1 MGLYS
6 SDIYYEKGT
15 RTTIC
20 RRAQLKLSASSRWQD
35 LSVTRLCHLKCFCQ
49 LKRLRLWAPPSVRT
63 CARSWVFSHTAA
75 ESSCWTSSILWG
87 RDIEEALQR
96 IVSFQIC
103 TVTNKIN
110 AFKREYRTQK
120 LNSITFEWFK
130 SNNSWKIS
138 QIPLVFLTA
147 ALDTHPYPELSECM
161 VQEELIEVLIDSE
174 EVLQLPSST
183 RCQKHSVYK
192 SHSLNCQNG
201 TKSGD

>member
-1 MGLYS
+1 MIIFRDPHAKSGIFVTDKHRPLRIIIIYRSLS
-6 SDIYYEKGT
+6 SLLSVKHGALQQWYEKGT

-75 ESSCWTSSILWG
+75 ESSYWTSSILWG

-103 TVTNKIN
+103 TVTNKIIS
-110 AFKREYRTQK
+110 FKREYRRQNK
-120 LNSITFEWFK
+120 FK
-130 SNNSWKIS
+130 FNNIKTI
-138 QIPLVFLTA
+138 
-147 ALDTHPYPELSECM
+147 
-161 VQEELIEVLIDSE
+161 
-174 EVLQLPSST
+174 
-183 RCQKHSVYK
+183 
-192 SHSLNCQNG
+192 
-201 TKSGD
+201 